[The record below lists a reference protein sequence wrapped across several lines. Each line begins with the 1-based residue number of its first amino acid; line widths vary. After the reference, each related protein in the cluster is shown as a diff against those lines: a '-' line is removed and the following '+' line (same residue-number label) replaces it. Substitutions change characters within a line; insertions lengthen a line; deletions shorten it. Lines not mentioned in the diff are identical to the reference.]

1 MTFAESVRTCFSK
14 FAKWEGRAT
23 RAEFWWF
30 YLFAV
35 VVLIAAVV
43 VDAAV
48 GTYPLFYAIA
58 GLVFILPTLA
68 ATVRRLHDT
77 GKSGWA
83 YWIALIPLVG
93 AIILLVWLASEGI
106 SGGNKYGSDPRL
118 RGAPAVA

>member
-14 FAKWEGRAT
+14 FVKWEGRAT

-43 VDAAV
+43 VDALA
-48 GTYPLFYAIA
+48 GTSPLFYAIA
-58 GLVFILPTLA
+58 ALVFVLPTLS

-77 GKSGWA
+77 DKSGWA

-93 AIILLVWLASEGI
+93 AIILLVWLATQGT
-106 SGGNKYGSDPRL
+106 SGGNKYGNDPRL